1 MARPSCCL
9 ITHSSALVSGDDRD
23 REIRPDVDLEI
34 IADLLGGLVV
44 IRRLLT
50 GRHVTVRFV
59 REVVDMVLDGAGCDS
74 GG

>member
-1 MARPSCCL
+1 M
-9 ITHSSALVSGDDRD
+9 
-23 REIRPDVDLEI
+23 DLEI
-34 IADLLGGLVV
+34 IVDLLGGLVV

-50 GRHVTVRFV
+50 GRPVTVRFV